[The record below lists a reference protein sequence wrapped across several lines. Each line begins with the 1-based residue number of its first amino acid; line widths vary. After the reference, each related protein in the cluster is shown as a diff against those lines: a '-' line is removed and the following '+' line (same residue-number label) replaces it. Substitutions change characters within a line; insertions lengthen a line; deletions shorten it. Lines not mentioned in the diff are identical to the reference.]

1 MSAPPFQP
9 LPTANPSFATGRPQP
24 PVVSPWS
31 GTPVPAAQP
40 AIPVGKL
47 VLPTWPVMPPVTQ
60 QDSASH
66 RVAAFR
72 PLPAAEIPSPAP
84 PQPFPLFQPVP
95 SPAPV
100 EPVAVFIPP
109 ADFHEPAAPTFTA
122 VPAPEPAAPVFIPVP
137 TPEPVAPAPA
147 AVSAPVPAAPAEEPD
162 FTDEDLREAFA
173 PLFKSFT
180 VQAAPI
186 DLHLEPMLRATVRRA
201 LAEYSPT
208 TGRPFTNPGVW
219 DRFKWRMR
227 ALFTSRTY
235 EDILFEKTN
244 RFQVDEVFL
253 LDATTLSLVSH
264 ASTNPGRHASA
275 KRVESTVH
283 RLALQMR
290 GEGGTL
296 RRYFKLPDDRN
307 VIVREG
313 SFITLVSVFRGM
325 PNEMA
330 INDLG
335 YTLGS
340 IEERFADRYS
350 IPGSPL
356 MKLLQPFLE
365 DCLLIQAPAA
375 AA

>member
-1 MSAPPFQP
+1 MSAHPLQPLPIAHPSSATGHSTRPVASPWGGSPVPVEQPSIPVGRLVLPTWPEMPQAAQQSVVAPQPPSLRPLPAAGPPVAAPPFQP
-9 LPTANPSFATGRPQP
+9 LPPFQAVP
-24 PVVSPWS
+24 PVVEP
-31 GTPVPAAQP
+31 PPAFTAP
-40 AIPVGKL
+40 AF
-47 VLPTWPVMPPVTQ
+47 T
-60 QDSASH
+60 
-66 RVAAFR
+66 
-72 PLPAAEIPSPAP
+72 PAP
-84 PQPFPLFQPVP
+84 PPEPVILAA
-95 SPAPV
+95 APV
-100 EPVAVFIPP
+100 APT
-109 ADFHEPAAPTFTA
+109 PAAPE
-122 VPAPEPAAPVFIPVP
+122 PPEK
-137 TPEPVAPAPA
+137 
-147 AVSAPVPAAPAEEPD
+147 PD
-162 FTDEDLREAFA
+162 FTDDDLREAFA
-173 PLFKSFT
+173 PIFKGIT
-180 VQAAPI
+180 VQASPI
-186 DLHLEPMLRATVRRA
+186 DLHLEPMLRATIRRA

-253 LDATTLSLVSH
+253 LDTHTLSLVSY

-275 KRVESTVH
+275 KRVEGTVH
-283 RLALQMR
+283 RLALQLR
-290 GEGGTL
+290 ETDGTL

-313 SFITLVSVFRGM
+313 SFISLVAVFRGM

-340 IEERFADRYS
+340 IEERFEERYR

-356 MKLLQPFLE
+356 LKLLQPFLE
-365 DCLLIQAPAA
+365 DCLLIQAPATA
-375 AA
+375 A

>member
-1 MSAPPFQP
+1 MMSAHPLQP
-9 LPTANPSFATGRPQP
+9 LPTANPSFATGP
-24 PVVSPWS
+24 PTGPAASPWGGS
-31 GTPVPAAQP
+31 PVPVAQP
-40 AIPVGKL
+40 AIPMGKL
-47 VLPTWPVMPPVTQ
+47 VLPAWPDIPQAPRQAAAAPQAAALQSLPTPAAQ
-60 QDSASH
+60 
-66 RVAAFR
+66 VAAAPAFQ
-72 PLPAAEIPSPAP
+72 PLPP
-84 PQPFPLFQPVP
+84 FQPVP
-95 SPAPV
+95 SAAELSPAFV
-100 EPVAVFIPP
+100 P
-109 ADFHEPAAPTFTA
+109 AQEFHEPTTPTFTA
-122 VPAPEPAAPVFIPVP
+122 PAFPDPP
-137 TPEPVAPAPA
+137 TPGPVVTAPPVAAG
-147 AVSAPVPAAPAEEPD
+147 PVQPAAPAAREIPEESD
-162 FTDEDLREAFA
+162 FTDDDLREAFA
-173 PLFKSFT
+173 PIFKGIT
-180 VQAAPI
+180 VQASPI
-186 DLHLEPMLRATVRRA
+186 DLHLEPMLRATIRRA

-227 ALFTSRTY
+227 ALFTSRSY

-253 LDATTLSLVSH
+253 LDTHNLSLVSY

-275 KRVESTVH
+275 KRVEGTVH
-283 RLALQMR
+283 RLALQLR
-290 GEGGTL
+290 GTDGTL

-313 SFITLVSVFRGM
+313 SFISLVAVFRGM

-365 DCLLIQAPAA
+365 DCLLIQAPATA
-375 AA
+375 A